1 MTFPA
6 VEAFR
11 GAADLI
17 RIVGHRGA
25 RGILPENSM
34 LGFEFV
40 LSSDVSL
47 LEFDVVM
54 TSDMVPVITH
64 NHRLHAATFRGPDG
78 KFITTEPEIAELTW
92 DEIQRFDIG
101 KLDGQ
106 SAYGQRFREQVQING
121 LRVPRLHDL
130 LSCVAQPKYSTACL
144 MLEIKSD
151 PVRTKNPTYRDQL
164 ITIIANMVRNAGLA
178 QRTLM
183 HSFDWEL
190 LAACQSI
197 APDLPV
203 SYLTELPDN
212 TDAIGEESSQS
223 VAPDFSANPDE
234 TPKRVHDAGGRI
246 WCPYVHDITPQMME
260 NARSLGLVVAVW
272 TVNDIADIDRMIDL
286 GVDAIVTDYP
296 GRVQRRLDDRGY
308 RWMDAC

>member
-1 MTFPA
+1 MIFPA

-34 LGFEFV
+34 LGFEFA

-54 TSDMVPVITH
+54 TSDMVPIITH

-78 KFITTEPEIAELTW
+78 KFITKESEIAELTW
-92 DEIQRFDIG
+92 ADIQRYDIG
-101 KLDGQ
+101 KLDGK
-106 SAYGQRFREQVQING
+106 SAYGQRFREQAQING

-130 LSCVAQPKYSTACL
+130 LTCVAQPNYRTACL

-190 LAACQSI
+190 LTACQSI

-203 SYLTELPDN
+203 SYLTELPNN
-212 TDAIGEESSQS
+212 TNAIGEESSQS
-223 VAPDFSANPDE
+223 VAPDLSADPDD
-234 TPKRVHDAGGRI
+234 TPKRVYDAGGRI
-246 WCPYVHDITPQMME
+246 WCPHVHDITPQMME

-308 RWMDAC
+308 RWMGSA